1 MREPQKTVFQ
11 IYPAKLLLNLTIET
25 VKQKLVYYYPKLRNL
40 EIFCY
45 MLRDKKYNWFTEEVK
60 QLNISNYQVITN
72 C

>member
-25 VKQKLVYYYPKLRNL
+25 VKQKLVYYYPKLRNF